1 MNYMNPRSNLSRQLA
16 LCILCSTLVTASVA
30 ATPSAGALQSVYP
43 DWPHSALEI
52 RTASGRHWF
61 NIDTA
66 DTPARQ
72 EQGLMHVAAMPADQ
86 GMIFPLEPP
95 RVMYM
100 WMKNT
105 VMSLDMLF
113 IDARGRIACV
123 RERAEPYSEAI
134 ITCAQPVRAVLEINA
149 GEAARRG
156 IRAGDTVSYRLFK
169 P

>member
-1 MNYMNPRSNLSRQLA
+1 MKPHRKTWRLLA
-16 LCILCSTLVTASVA
+16 LLLLAPTLA
-30 ATPSAGALQSVYP
+30 AAAQQSVYP

-52 RTASGRHWF
+52 RTATGRHWF
-61 NIDTA
+61 NIDIA
-66 DTPARQ
+66 DTPERQ
-72 EQGLMHVAAMPADQ
+72 EQGLMRVPSMPSDQ

-113 IDARGRIACV
+113 IDAHGRIACL

-134 ITCAQPVRAVLEINA
+134 ITCRQAVRAVLEINA

-156 IRAGDTVSYRLFK
+156 IREGDLVTYRLFK

>member
-1 MNYMNPRSNLSRQLA
+1 MKPHIDGWRTLA
-16 LCILCSTLVTASVA
+16 LLLLLLPALAPA
-30 ATPSAGALQSVYP
+30 AQQSVFT

-52 RTASGRHWF
+52 RTANGRHWF
-61 NIDTA
+61 NVDIA
-66 DTPARQ
+66 DTPERQ
-72 EQGLMHVAAMPADQ
+72 EQGLMRVPSMPADQ

-105 VMSLDMLF
+105 ILSLDLLF
-113 IDARGRIACV
+113 IDAHGRIACL

-134 ITCAQPVRAVLEINA
+134 ITCRQPVRAVLELNA

-156 IRAGDTVSYRLFK
+156 IHEGDHVLHAIFNAT
-169 P
+169 